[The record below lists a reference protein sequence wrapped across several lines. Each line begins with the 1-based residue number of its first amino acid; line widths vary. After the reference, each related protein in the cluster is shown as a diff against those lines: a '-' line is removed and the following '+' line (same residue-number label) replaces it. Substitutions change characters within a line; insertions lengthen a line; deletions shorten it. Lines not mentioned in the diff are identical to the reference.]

1 MLPLQFVLLPAFL
14 VLRLPFFQLSTL
26 PLLGQALQF
35 CYLVLIPPDLFLEG
49 LQRGQDLSPGG
60 GDFVELLRAGQQTLH
75 VLSLRIHFLPPLYH
89 LSFPMLL
96 GQQLALH
103 PLRLFPFQVHLELQ
117 QPLDVA
123 LVTLG

>member
-1 MLPLQFVLLPAFL
+1 MLPLQFVFLPAFL
-14 VLRLPFFQLSTL
+14 VLRLPLLQLPAL
-26 PLLGQALQF
+26 PLFGQPLQF
-35 CYLVLIPPDLFLEG
+35 RHLVLIPPDLFLEG
-49 LQRGQDLSPGG
+49 FQRGQGLSPGG
-60 GDFVELLRAGQQTLH
+60 GDFVKLLGAGQQTLH